1 MRNITIKVIPDSK
14 QRYETS
20 GDYWIDKRGTIQV
33 RISKSKNWRYEALV
47 LMHELT
53 EMFLCID
60 RGVSF
65 KAIDQFDVQFKGTGE
80 PGDDLKAP
88 YHREHRFAT
97 RVERQ
102 LAKELRVNWAT
113 YEDGL

>member
-1 MRNITIKVIPDSK
+1 
-14 QRYETS
+14 
-20 GDYWIDKRGTIQV
+20 
-33 RISKSKNWRYEALV
+33 V

-97 RVERQ
+97 RVERPGACVSHEAATVPSR
-102 LAKELRVNWAT
+102 LAARAGHGPASGTTQKE
-113 YEDGL
+113 GCQ